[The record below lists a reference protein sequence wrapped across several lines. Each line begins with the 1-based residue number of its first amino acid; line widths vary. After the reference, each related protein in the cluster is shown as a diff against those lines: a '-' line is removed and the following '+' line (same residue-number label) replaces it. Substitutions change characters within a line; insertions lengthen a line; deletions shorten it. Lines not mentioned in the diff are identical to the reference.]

1 MQRPS
6 ASIRSA
12 DERALSTSLLAT
24 FTCSVAELPA
34 EPELASRLRRILV
47 DDGIEHVDARAVAVD
62 QIVYQRGCWR
72 ERSSRRAIR
81 FSKWMSSVGRPGW
94 PPGVGR

>member
-12 DERALSTSLLAT
+12 DERALSTSFLAT

-62 QIVYQRGCWR
+62 QIVYRRGCWR

-81 FSKWMSSVGRPGW
+81 FSKPTSSVGRPGW